1 MLNPRMELFPGS
13 LPWGT
18 TLFCVCKWLSSF
30 HLDWNAHFPIFLNGS
45 MSMTF
50 LIQSKIHFKKMK
62 EQNPYPRIFPND
74 LAVKDTLYSL

>member
-1 MLNPRMELFPGS
+1 
-13 LPWGT
+13 
-18 TLFCVCKWLSSF
+18 
-30 HLDWNAHFPIFLNGS
+30 